1 MRSKTPVKARSRIHD
16 MTDNN
21 ATNTQAN
28 ETEGVALDPQFFTAT
43 NAYLELANQQGQ
55 TFGMKRVSAAILY
68 AAARYNSHAF
78 IGYETNP
85 AANKEAFVEYMLDLY
100 RRMLEENVDNLI
112 ENNQAVANAGQA

>member
-1 MRSKTPVKARSRIHD
+1 MSENET
-16 MTDNN
+16 
-21 ATNTQAN
+21 TQAN
-28 ETEGVALDPQFFTAT
+28 EAEGVAMDPQFFTAT

-68 AAARYNSHAF
+68 AAARYNSHAY

-85 AANKEAFVEYMLDLY
+85 EANKEAFIEYMLDLY

-112 ENNQAVANAGQA
+112 ENIALGATAGQA